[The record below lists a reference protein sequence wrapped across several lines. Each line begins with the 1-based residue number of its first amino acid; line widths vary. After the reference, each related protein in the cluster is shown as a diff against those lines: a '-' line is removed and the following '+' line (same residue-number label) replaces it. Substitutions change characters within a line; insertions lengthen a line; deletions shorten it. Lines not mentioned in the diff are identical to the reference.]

1 MHGRFC
7 RRFGPEVAQLSSRKR
22 FENPACRN
30 HEKSSQRDLEDGMN
44 YSIEYY
50 DFLLGSI
57 VTFQQ
62 DGVTSKEQAFG
73 RNLMM
78 GEFGK
83 R

>member
-1 MHGRFC
+1 
-7 RRFGPEVAQLSSRKR
+7 
-22 FENPACRN
+22 
-30 HEKSSQRDLEDGMN
+30 MN